1 VSAHVT
7 DRLSAY
13 LDGAL
18 GADEL
23 GCVEAHLE
31 TCGGCLR
38 DYQELRTL
46 QQLLRGLPEP
56 AAAEGFGERLHWRL
70 QREAARPPART
81 WAGWLRARPLRLA
94 LACATVLLILALP
107 AGHMMNRE
115 TPFDADTYLREYLI
129 LSVDQPFDETGA
141 TIATSVTPP
150 LESSRR

>member
-1 VSAHVT
+1 MSAHVT

-81 WAGWLRARPLRLA
+81 LGRMAAGLARFGSRSRAPR
-94 LACATVLLILALP
+94 CC
-107 AGHMMNRE
+107 
-115 TPFDADTYLREYLI
+115 
-129 LSVDQPFDETGA
+129 
-141 TIATSVTPP
+141 
-150 LESSRR
+150 